1 MTMTIRFSLKTMKAS
16 INTNQS
22 KDFEDF
28 LAVDLEINIA
38 EFQFSMK
45 CNAMLAKDNFNQ
57 DWIFRTYVIKAF
69 NDNICTA
76 LITIMSVYVRLL

>member
-57 DWIFRTYVIKAF
+57 D
-69 NDNICTA
+69 
-76 LITIMSVYVRLL
+76 